1 MKKHT
6 GKIILGCILVV
17 VIIAAVL
24 ASLTHA
30 AVTTQNVLMVSNPEI
45 KNYTYVYVQV
55 FSLDGVQVYDT
66 TANSSTGGFT
76 GRADATYANTDIEVV
91 VDSDFYIGEMK
102 LPSNIT
108 GSKIVR
114 LMGSTDATADKDDT
128 QISCSAITWHTSGGI
143 TKFDAGVPVSF

>member
-6 GKIILGCILVV
+6 GKIIIGCIVV
-17 VIIAAVL
+17 LLLIAAMVAPL
-24 ASLTHA
+24 ATA
-30 AVTTQNVLMVSNPEI
+30 AVTTQNVLMVSNAAI
-45 KNYTYVYVQV
+45 KDYTYVYVQV

-76 GRADATYANTDIEVV
+76 ARADATYANTDIEVA
-91 VDSDFYIGEMK
+91 VDADFYIGEMK